1 MVEVNPAAVHRK
13 LSNEIIVTIKEKCTG
28 TKRLLEPL
36 LDAGGTAGERDLQ
49 PSSHLSMTA
58 TFDLS
63 VEA

>member
-1 MVEVNPAAVHRK
+1 MVEVNPAEVHRK

-49 PSSHLSMTA
+49 PSSHLSTPA